1 MAGFFRSMAIGKLIM
16 SKINLESETLVE
28 CLLRRKGGTQVPFGR
43 HGSNHTVYNFQPVDP
58 NDPESP
64 HVADVP
70 DYDHYDRLMDIREGY
85 RAYNHEDYEP
95 TYQIPAA
102 NPEAQNFD
110 SKNNM
115 FDILSVDP
123 NTVSNDWLAAFAKE
137 VLDLPPR
144 TKTKIAEYALT
155 KYEVELSQ
163 QLTANEMI
171 REVLKLRIEEEKRSA
186 AASNE

>member
-1 MAGFFRSMAIGKLIM
+1 MAIGKSIM

-28 CLLRRKGGTQVPFGR
+28 CLLRRKGGTKVPFGR
-43 HGSNHTVYNFQPVDP
+43 HGSNHTVYNFQPIDA

-70 DYDHYDRLMDIREGY
+70 NEDHYERLLSIREGY

-115 FDILSVDP
+115 HDILSVDP

-137 VLDLPPR
+137 VLELPPK
-144 TKTKIAEYALT
+144 TKSKIAEYALT
-155 KYEVELSQ
+155 TYEVELSP

-171 REVLKLRIEEEKRSA
+171 REVLKLRIDEEKRSA
-186 AASNE
+186 DAAANEE